1 MIIFDLDDTLRTTK
15 QSSHMIPADPSRT
28 ENWLAWQ
35 DHVVNNGV
43 GVEEGISYYFYYL
56 KVRQVLGN
64 GLTLKILTS
73 SQFGTQQWLEMN
85 ELPLPDQIIERH
97 PNDHSTPLE
106 FKKRFIDEN
115 LGNITLWIDDHTEV
129 CDYAES
135 HGITV
140 IRV

>member
-28 ENWLAWQ
+28 EHWLAWQ
-35 DHVVNNGV
+35 EHVVNNGEMIFPNYCLYRACV
-43 GVEEGISYYFYYL
+43 NTETEDSV
-56 KVRQVLGN
+56 
-64 GLTLKILTS
+64 TILTS

-97 PNDHSTPLE
+97 PNDHSTPFE

-115 LGNITLWIDDHTEV
+115 HGNITLWIDDHTEV

>member
-15 QSSHMIPADPSRT
+15 QSHEYIPADPSRT

-35 DHVVNNGV
+35 EHVVNNG
-43 GVEEGISYYFYYL
+43 
-56 KVRQVLGN
+56 QVVNPECLV
-64 GLTLKILTS
+64 KYMDYCDSCEHRVIILTS

-85 ELPLPDQIIERH
+85 ELPLPDDIIERH
-97 PNDHSTPLE
+97 PNDHSTPFE

-115 LGNITLWIDDHTEV
+115 HGSITLWVDDNTEV

-135 HGITV
+135 QGITV

>member
-1 MIIFDLDDTLRTTK
+1 MIIFDLDDTLRTTD
-15 QSSHMIPADPSRT
+15 QSHKYIPSDPSRT

-35 DHVVNNGV
+35 EHVVNNGV
-43 GVEEGISYYFYYL
+43 GIEEGIEQYL
-56 KVRQVLGN
+56 LSLLYCVDRTETV
-64 GLTLKILTS
+64 TILTS

-85 ELPLPDQIIERH
+85 ELPLPDDIIERH
-97 PNDHSTPLE
+97 PNDHSTPFE
-106 FKKRFIDEN
+106 FKKQFIDEN
-115 LGNITLWIDDHTEV
+115 HGSITLWVDDNTEV

>member
-1 MIIFDLDDTLRTTK
+1 MIIFDLDDTLRTTD
-15 QSSHMIPADPSRT
+15 QSSHLIPADPSRT

-43 GVEEGISYYFYYL
+43 GIEEGIRLYL
-56 KVRQVLGN
+56 MYKY
-64 GLTLKILTS
+64 GLVTIILTS

-85 ELPLPDQIIERH
+85 ELPLPDQIFERH
-97 PNDHSTPLE
+97 PNDHSTPFE

-115 LGNITLWIDDHTEV
+115 HGNITLWIDDHTEV

-135 HGITV
+135 RGITV

>member
-35 DHVVNNGV
+35 DHVVNHGRPIFPV
-43 GVEEGISYYFYYL
+43 HLLYKSCMY
-56 KVRQVLGN
+56 R
-64 GLTLKILTS
+64 GLYSTVILTS

-85 ELPLPDQIIERH
+85 ELPLPGQIIERH
-97 PNDHSTPLE
+97 PNDHSTPFE
-106 FKKRFIDEN
+106 FKRRFIDEN
-115 LGNITLWIDDHTEV
+115 HGSITLWIDDHTEV

-135 HGITV
+135 HGIKV

>member
-1 MIIFDLDDTLRTTK
+1 MIIFDLDDTLRTTD

-35 DHVVNNGV
+35 DHVVNNGRRV
-43 GVEEGISYYFYYL
+43 ERGV
-56 KVRQVLGN
+56 KVYSDVYCLPVS
-64 GLTLKILTS
+64 LVILTS

-97 PNDHSTPLE
+97 PNDHSTPFE

-115 LGNITLWIDDHTEV
+115 HGSITLWIDDHTKV

-135 HGITV
+135 RGITV

>member
-15 QSSHMIPADPSRT
+15 QSHEYIPADPSRT

-35 DHVVNNGV
+35 DHVVNNGQV
-43 GVEEGISYYFYYL
+43 ILHVEPTYHACIRSEYP
-56 KVRQVLGN
+56 V
-64 GLTLKILTS
+64 TILTS

-97 PNDHSTPLE
+97 PNDHSTPFE

-115 LGNITLWIDDHTEV
+115 HGSITLWIDDHTEV

>member
-1 MIIFDLDDTLRTTK
+1 MIIFDLDDTLRTTD
-15 QSSHMIPADPSRT
+15 QSSHMIPVDPSRT

-35 DHVVNNGV
+35 DHVVNNGQV
-43 GVEEGISYYFYYL
+43 IWKNFVMYQIYL
-56 KVRQVLGN
+56 
-64 GLTLKILTS
+64 TCSAPTTILTS
-73 SQFGTQQWLEMN
+73 SQFGTRQWLEMN

-97 PNDHSTPLE
+97 PNDPSTPFE

-115 LGNITLWIDDHTEV
+115 HGSITLWIDDHTEV

-135 HGITV
+135 RGITV

>member
-15 QSSHMIPADPSRT
+15 QSHEYIPVDPSRT

-35 DHVVNNGV
+35 DHVVNNGTLMLHTEPV
-43 GVEEGISYYFYYL
+43 YHACIRSEH
-56 KVRQVLGN
+56 QV
-64 GLTLKILTS
+64 TILTS
-73 SQFGTQQWLEMN
+73 SQFGTRQWLEMN

-97 PNDHSTPLE
+97 PNDHSTPFE

-115 LGNITLWIDDHTEV
+115 HGSITLWIDDHTEV

-135 HGITV
+135 RGITV